1 MHDDLPHDHALA
13 RPELGPFVAAA
24 RAQTIAGTCVT
35 SESVQAGLEHSR
47 RRSHA
52 QRMLWLSVPVAIAAS
67 LVAMVVL
74 SPLWSRDR
82 SDAERASANL
92 HLATDVRMSSTGAA
106 EVRDAWTVV
115 LGEGTHEIE
124 LVRESDESGRP
135 LHIELPGRTLELVE
149 GRATIGSSATT
160 RRCACIR
167 VSLRGSA
174 PMVGER
180 RSKSSSSSSRTATW
194 QTKAPPRSRARLIG
208 CSQPA
213 NESRRSRRCA
223 ASSRPT
229 RARAR
234 PARPYSISRGC
245 STTPVAIARPAART
259 SCTSSAGRTARSRRR
274 CRPSSRTSTRQ
285 SAAASSPSEIT
296 GPRRSRSRGR
306 PVPLRHRSTR
316 APVRR

>member
-149 GRATIGSSATT
+149 GRATIEVVGDDTAVRLHTGVAAWIGADGWRTEIEVEQLELPDGDVADEGAATLAREADRLLAAGEREQAIATLRRLVETYPSASQT
-160 RRCACIR
+160 RAAVLDLARLLDNAGRDREARCAYELHLERWPDSSVTAEVQAQLAHLDKTKC
-167 VSLRGSA
+167 RGLE
-174 PMVGER
+174 PE
-180 RSKSSSSSSRTATW
+180 
-194 QTKAPPRSRARLIG
+194 
-208 CSQPA
+208 
-213 NESRRSRRCA
+213 
-223 ASSRPT
+223 
-229 RARAR
+229 
-234 PARPYSISRGC
+234 
-245 STTPVAIARPAART
+245 
-259 SCTSSAGRTARSRRR
+259 
-274 CRPSSRTSTRQ
+274 
-285 SAAASSPSEIT
+285 
-296 GPRRSRSRGR
+296 
-306 PVPLRHRSTR
+306 
-316 APVRR
+316 

>member
-82 SDAERASANL
+82 SDPERTSANL

-149 GRATIGSSATT
+149 GRATIE
-160 RRCACIR
+160 
-167 VSLRGSA
+167 V
-174 PMVGER
+174 VGHEAAVR
-180 RSKSSSSSSRTATW
+180 LHTGVAAWVGADGQRTQIEVEQLEIDT
-194 QTKAPPRSRARLIG
+194 
-208 CSQPA
+208 
-213 NESRRSRRCA
+213 
-223 ASSRPT
+223 
-229 RARAR
+229 
-234 PARPYSISRGC
+234 
-245 STTPVAIARPAART
+245 
-259 SCTSSAGRTARSRRR
+259 AGDADHE
-274 CRPSSRTSTRQ
+274 
-285 SAAASSPSEIT
+285 SAAALAREADRLIAADERALAIATLRRLVETHPRATQTGAAVLDLARLLTAVNRDSEARCAYELYLARWPDSSVTAEVEAQLA
-296 GPRRSRSRGR
+296 GLGKAECRGLDPR
-306 PVPLRHRSTR
+306 
-316 APVRR
+316 